1 MGFQTFFLAL
11 TNCAVCACMWD
22 LRAKIVGDTTAESGC
37 SESPFCVAGLAEEVR
52 NLRGTRTQARKLDV
66 THE

>member
-1 MGFQTFFLAL
+1 
-11 TNCAVCACMWD
+11 MWD